1 MNDILIHL
9 FEAPQ
14 DIFEKIFKKKGE
26 IIEKEYGKIETR
38 SFEKKKR
45 LDMWPLKRTV
55 FNWIGKK
62 YPKLADNNLNNI
74 LNDVIESIKQST
86 NKKNII
92 IIFGNNYLKYFRKM
106 INKIEIDHP
115 FILFNFSEEDEVENK
130 FFDKFKFPQFVS
142 YIKDN
147 MMTKSRFKFA
157 QNFVI
162 YMGKGLL
169 L

>member
-38 SFEKKKR
+38 SFGKKKR
-45 LDMWPLKRTV
+45 EKTQ

-62 YPKLADNNLNNI
+62 YPKLADNNLGNI
-74 LNDVIESIKQST
+74 LNDIIVSIEQST

-92 IIFGNNYLKYFRKM
+92 IIFGNN
-106 INKIEIDHP
+106 
-115 FILFNFSEEDEVENK
+115 
-130 FFDKFKFPQFVS
+130 
-142 YIKDN
+142 
-147 MMTKSRFKFA
+147 
-157 QNFVI
+157 
-162 YMGKGLL
+162 
-169 L
+169 